1 MSLLASNNMNSQ
13 WSPNSWRSKPAK
25 HLPIYKDEAL
35 LKNSLDKIR
44 DFPPL
49 VFAGEARSLKS
60 QLAEVSKGNAFL
72 LQGGDCAESFADFH
86 PDNIK
91 NSFKVILQMAVV
103 LTFGA
108 SCPVVKVGR
117 IAGQFAKPRSS
128 DKETINGIE
137 LESYKGDIINGIDF
151 TENERVPDPSRLIQ
165 AYNQSAST
173 LNLLRAFS
181 QGGYANLNKIHQW
194 NLNFVEGENANKFSE
209 IADRIDECLGFMK
222 ACGINDGNA
231 RQINETEF
239 FTSHEALLLDY
250 EEALTRIDSTSGKW
264 YDVSAHMLWVGD
276 RTRQLDG
283 AHIEFVRGIENPI
296 GIKVGPTTNEEELV
310 KILDCI
316 NPQNEAGK
324 ITLICRMGADKIDS
338 HLPKIIQKIIKEGKN
353 VVWACD
359 PMHGNTIKSNT
370 GYKTRPVTS
379 IFSEIQKF
387 FAIHRSLGS
396 YPGGVHLEMTG
407 SDVTE
412 CMGGLQEITDED
424 LKNRYHTFCDPRLNA
439 SQSLEIAFLISEYL
453 KDEKFLSLKSSQI

>member
-1 MSLLASNNMNSQ
+1 MNTL

-25 HLPIYKDEAL
+25 HLPIYKDEIL
-35 LKNSLDKIR
+35 LKKSLDKIK

-128 DKETINGIE
+128 DKEIINGIE

-194 NLNFVEGENANKFSE
+194 NLNLSKKK
-209 IADRIDECLGFMK
+209 M
-222 ACGINDGNA
+222 
-231 RQINETEF
+231 QIN
-239 FTSHEALLLDY
+239 
-250 EEALTRIDSTSGKW
+250 
-264 YDVSAHMLWVGD
+264 
-276 RTRQLDG
+276 
-283 AHIEFVRGIENPI
+283 
-296 GIKVGPTTNEEELV
+296 
-310 KILDCI
+310 
-316 NPQNEAGK
+316 
-324 ITLICRMGADKIDS
+324 
-338 HLPKIIQKIIKEGKN
+338 
-353 VVWACD
+353 
-359 PMHGNTIKSNT
+359 
-370 GYKTRPVTS
+370 
-379 IFSEIQKF
+379 
-387 FAIHRSLGS
+387 
-396 YPGGVHLEMTG
+396 
-407 SDVTE
+407 
-412 CMGGLQEITDED
+412 
-424 LKNRYHTFCDPRLNA
+424 
-439 SQSLEIAFLISEYL
+439 FLR
-453 KDEKFLSLKSSQI
+453 

>member
-1 MSLLASNNMNSQ
+1 MKEQ
-13 WSPNSWRSKPAK
+13 WSPNSWRLKPAK
-25 HLPIYKDEAL
+25 HLPIYKDEDVLNNA
-35 LKNSLDKIR
+35 LDKIKK
-44 DFPPL
+44 FPPL

-60 QLAEVSKGNAFL
+60 RLSDVSKGKAFL

-91 NSFKVILQMAVV
+91 NTFKVILQMAVV

-108 SCPVVKVGR
+108 SCPIVKVGR

-128 DKETINGIE
+128 DKETINGVE
-137 LESYKGDIINGIDF
+137 LESYKGDIINGINF
-151 TENERVPDPSRLIQ
+151 TKVDRSPDPARLIQ

-194 NLNFVEGENANKFSE
+194 NLNFVEEEKANKFSE
-209 IADRIDECLGFMK
+209 IADRIDECLAFMK
-222 ACGINDGNA
+222 ACGINDNNV

-239 FTSHEALLLDY
+239 FTSHEALLLEY

-296 GIKVGPTTNEEELV
+296 GIKIGPTTDENELV
-310 KILDCI
+310 KILDYV
-316 NPQNEAGK
+316 NPDNEGGK
-324 ITLICRMGADKIDS
+324 ITLICRMGADKIDN
-338 HLPKIIQKIIKEGKN
+338 HLPKIVKKIKSEGR
-353 VVWACD
+353 VVIWACD

-370 GYKTRPVTS
+370 GYKTRPVS
-379 IFSEIQKF
+379 NIFSEIQKF

-396 YPGGVHLEMTG
+396 YPGGIHLEMTG

-412 CMGGLQEITDED
+412 CMGGLQQITDED

-439 SQSLEIAFLISEYL
+439 SQSIEIAFLISEYL
-453 KDEKFLSLKSSQI
+453 KDDKFLSLKSSQI